1 MGGQLEELTAHSF
14 LCNIDLYIPC
24 FNLVEIR
31 IIRLKMFAILISYI
45 YV

>member
-1 MGGQLEELTAHSF
+1 MDGELDELTAHSF
-14 LCNIDLYIPC
+14 FYNIDLYIPY

-31 IIRLKMFAILISYI
+31 IIRLKMFAILISHI